1 MKTSKYISLLAGAL
15 LLSSLS
21 AFSEDLD
28 TSATVGISGE
38 EVYTSPIPDFT
49 KALEGKLP
57 GLIVINQDGV
67 PGSGTARMLIRGLGS
82 YAEGVGT
89 NTLKFFVD
97 GFEVKSDY
105 IDYLNAEEIESVQV
119 LKDAAALSLY
129 GMSGANGVILI
140 TTRRG
145 TSSAP
150 VINFQTRTGL
160 QMPINVAQPLGSLD
174 YANLYNQAWANDH
187 DREWDPYYDFEAIG
201 EYKNGTGID
210 VNWYDE
216 VMKKTGSYTDAIL
229 SMRGGSDLAKY
240 NVVLDYANQQ
250 GFLDVKNTD
259 RTKNVSF
266 VKYGVRTNI
275 DMKLNKVL
283 SAKVDISGRLED
295 RTRPNYDVYSLMND
309 IMTYPSNIYPINDP
323 LSTDPIS
330 TYSGT
335 TLYPNNPV
343 ASVNGI
349 GWTTSR
355 TKVLL
360 ANFRFRED
368 LDVILP
374 GLYMEQGFS
383 FFSRTIGNTAKT
395 RSYARYY
402 NGVAQTSDQSTY
414 LRSNGYWSS
423 GKERW
428 MQGNASIGWDRTA
441 DEHFLSA
448 KLGGHI
454 SDYNGTGSQFYN
466 WKYHYIN
473 YNGFVNYTYDNRFAA
488 ELGFS
493 YFGSDAYAPGKRF
506 HFYPTASFAW
516 LASNEDF
523 LKGNETVTSLKIRT
537 SAGLTGA
544 SESYVGIDSFTTDGR
559 YLYQQYY
566 GWTGNFTTGPGPV
579 FGEHS
584 GLRPLF
590 KANPD
595 VKPEQSLKAN
605 LGVDATLFGK
615 LSVTADYFFD
625 NRTNILTL
633 DNTLMDYNGTDIYYS
648 NIGHMINQGLDM
660 HFVYNDKAGELGYSV
675 FGNLLFAKNKVLEM
689 GEIPTKYGYNAATG
703 HAYGSRMG
711 LECIGFYESKDFDM
725 DGEINMG
732 QPVPLYGSVQ
742 PGDLKYRDKDGDG
755 YIDDTDITKIGG
767 PAYPHTVFS
776 LGTELNWK
784 GFDFSVLFT
793 GALGGTVNLL
803 DYPQWRTFENYG
815 TAFEWAKG
823 AWAFYPEAK
832 LDTRETATYPRLSTG
847 TNDNNYQAS
856 SFWIRKNNWLRLQ
869 NIELGYELSNIA
881 AVRNAGLNR
890 CRVYVNAYNIL
901 TLSSL
906 LWNCKMDPETANY
919 SYPATQSVNIGL
931 QLTF

>member
-1 MKTSKYISLLAGAL
+1 MKYISLLAGVML
-15 LLSSLS
+15 LFPVS

-28 TSATVGISGE
+28 TSATVGIRGE
-38 EVYTSPIPDFT
+38 DVYSSPIPDFT

-57 GLIVINQDGV
+57 GLIVVNQDGT
-67 PGSGTARMLIRGLGS
+67 PGAGTARMLVRGLGS

-119 LKDAAALSLY
+119 LKDAAALALY

-145 TSSAP
+145 AASAP
-150 VINFQTRTGL
+150 VISFQTRTGL
-160 QMPINVAQPLGSLD
+160 QMPIHVVRPLGSLD
-174 YANLYNQAWANDH
+174 YANLYNQAWSNDH
-187 DREWDPYYDFEAIG
+187 GREWDPYYDFEAIG

-216 VMKKTGSYTDAIL
+216 VMKKTGSYTDALL

-295 RTRPNYDVYSLMND
+295 RTRPNYDIYSLMND
-309 IMTYPSNIYPINDP
+309 IMTYPSNIYPVNDP

-335 TLYPNNPV
+335 ALYPNNPV
-343 ASVNGI
+343 ASVNGT

-355 TKVLL
+355 TKLLL

-383 FFSRTIGNTAKT
+383 FYSKTVGNTAKT
-395 RSYARYY
+395 SSYARYY

-428 MQGNASIGWDRTA
+428 MQGNASIAWDRSF
-441 DEHFLSA
+441 DEHSISA
-448 KLGGHI
+448 KLGAHI
-454 SDYNGTGSQFYN
+454 SDYNGSGSQFYN

-473 YNGFVNYTYDNRFAA
+473 YNGFVNYTFDNRYSAD
-488 ELGFS
+488 LGFS
-493 YFGSDAYAPGKRF
+493 YFGSDAFAPGKRF

-523 LKGNETVTSLKIRT
+523 LKGNETVNNLKIRT
-537 SAGLTGA
+537 SIGLSGA
-544 SESYVGIDSFTTDGR
+544 AESYIGIDSFTTDGR

-579 FGEHS
+579 FDEHS

-595 VKPEQSLKAN
+595 LKPEQSLKAN

-625 NRTNILTL
+625 NRTNIITL
-633 DNTLMDYNGTDIYYS
+633 DNTLMDYNGTEIFYS
-648 NIGHMINQGLDM
+648 NIGHMINQGIDM
-660 HFVYNDKAGELGYSV
+660 HFVYNDKSGDLGYSV

-689 GEIPTKYGYNAATG
+689 GEIPTKYSYNAATG
-703 HAYGSRMG
+703 NAYGVRMG

-725 DGEINMG
+725 DGELNLG
-732 QPVPLYGSVQ
+732 QPVPLFGAVQ
-742 PGDLKYRDKDGDG
+742 PGDLKYKDRDGDG
-755 YIDDTDITKIGG
+755 FIDDTDVIKIGE
-767 PAYPHTVFS
+767 PAYPSAVLS
-776 LGTELNWK
+776 LGSELNWK

-793 GALGGTVNLL
+793 GSFGGTVNLL
-803 DYPQWRTFENYG
+803 DYPQWRAFENYG

-823 AWAFYPEAK
+823 AWVFYPEAK
-832 LDTRETATYPRLSTG
+832 LDTRDTATYPRLSTS
-847 TNDNNYQAS
+847 TNDNNYHAS

-869 NIELGYELSNIA
+869 NIEFGYELSNIP
-881 AVRNAGLNR
+881 AVRNVGLHR
-890 CRVYVNAYNIL
+890 CRVYINAYNIL

-906 LWNCKMDPETANY
+906 LWECKMDPQTTNY
-919 SYPATQSVNIGL
+919 GYPAAQSVNIGL